1 MCLYI
6 FIYTE
11 FLYYISQFICN
22 ITLQTWLLTVLLML
36 VAMNLFLH
44 FFKKNEDI
52 FFCFLV
58 FYFLNSLLKGF
69 FSRKKR
75 SMILFFRLFS

>member
-11 FLYYISQFICN
+11 FLYYISKFICN
-22 ITLQTWLLTVLLML
+22 ITLQTWLLKVLLML

-44 FFKKNEDI
+44 F
-52 FFCFLV
+52 
-58 FYFLNSLLKGF
+58 
-69 FSRKKR
+69 
-75 SMILFFRLFS
+75 